1 MIKILN
7 WRKLFSEQ
15 NIIFVHL
22 NICSSLV
29 PALADLR
36 SVCTLCLQLVAF
48 LEAGFG
54 NEMEISVRNSQWQ
67 EISVR
72 NSQRQEISGGI
83 VSDRKLRHSHPR
95 VQNEL
100 PLGLIASIQLVLVRI
115 VECLICQGARLN
127 IKIRYGASI
136 KCLPRGSR
144 LNSSTA
150 VCSWT
155 GCTQILLPEKR
166 AWIKAGPRNFRI
178 CWTQYREICPQNY
191 WICPRNIPEICLRFI
206 RRFAHDKLNIWN
218 IQRICQMWNT
228 LVARASVE
236 LSLGSPHFGLKII
249 QPARWER

>member
-166 AWIKAGPRNFRI
+166 AWIKAGPRNFRK
-178 CWTQYREICPQNY
+178 CWTEFRHREICPVIAGSVQ
-191 WICPRNIPEICLRFI
+191 EIS
-206 RRFAHDKLNIWN
+206 RRFVSDSLED
-218 IQRICQMWNT
+218 
-228 LVARASVE
+228 LSVMN
-236 LSLGSPHFGLKII
+236 LT
-249 QPARWER
+249 

>member
-1 MIKILN
+1 M
-7 WRKLFSEQ
+7 
-15 NIIFVHL
+15 
-22 NICSSLV
+22 
-29 PALADLR
+29 
-36 SVCTLCLQLVAF
+36 
-48 LEAGFG
+48 
-54 NEMEISVRNSQWQ
+54 
-67 EISVR
+67 
-72 NSQRQEISGGI
+72 
-83 VSDRKLRHSHPR
+83 
-95 VQNEL
+95 
-100 PLGLIASIQLVLVRI
+100 RI
-115 VECLICQGARLN
+115 VECLVCQGARLN
-127 IKIRYGASI
+127 IKIRYETAPIKCLPRGSCLNIKIQYEADSI

-206 RRFAHDKLNIWN
+206 RRFAHDKLNIWI

-236 LSLGSPHFGLKII
+236 LSLGSPHFGLKMMLML
-249 QPARWER
+249 AVHTRWQVNTKRWNVKWNWKP